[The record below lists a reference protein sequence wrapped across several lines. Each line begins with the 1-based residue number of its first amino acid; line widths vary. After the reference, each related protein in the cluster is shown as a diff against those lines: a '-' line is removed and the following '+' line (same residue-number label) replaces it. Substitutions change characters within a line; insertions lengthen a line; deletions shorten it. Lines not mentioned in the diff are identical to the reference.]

1 MRELHETY
9 DMEKTAADMV
19 CRSVLCGPAVDDG
32 SRHGSRK
39 SSGGGAIIG

>member
-1 MRELHETY
+1 MREFHEAY
-9 DMEKTAADMV
+9 DMEKTAAGMV
-19 CRSVLCGPAVDDG
+19 RWFVLCSPAVDDG